1 MGHKEKK
8 VLALSKKLV
17 KKCSFNSGSDVENL
31 CHLAYW
37 LYVYGCEDEALKLC
51 EITHEVE
58 FPGKGVWNVWDRILL
73 MWGLEVQIYKN
84 RNMTEK
90 ADELIRQMDNLWRFP
105 PTLPPVDPEVE
116 AERRNRFTVEFCS
129 CKENIEG
136 ESSVTSANEWRM
148 IGLMKMVG
156 YGATGLFP
164 NLVKEKE
171 TVDRLI
177 EEYMLNLKK
186 VK

>member
-1 MGHKEKK
+1 MLKI
-8 VLALSKKLV
+8 
-17 KKCSFNSGSDVENL
+17 F

-90 ADELIRQMDNLWRFP
+90 ADELIRQMDNLWRF
-105 PTLPPVDPEVE
+105 LRLY
-116 AERRNRFTVEFCS
+116 RRQILNWKRS
-129 CKENIEG
+129 
-136 ESSVTSANEWRM
+136 
-148 IGLMKMVG
+148 
-156 YGATGLFP
+156 
-164 NLVKEKE
+164 
-171 TVDRLI
+171 
-177 EEYMLNLKK
+177 EEIDSQ
-186 VK
+186 